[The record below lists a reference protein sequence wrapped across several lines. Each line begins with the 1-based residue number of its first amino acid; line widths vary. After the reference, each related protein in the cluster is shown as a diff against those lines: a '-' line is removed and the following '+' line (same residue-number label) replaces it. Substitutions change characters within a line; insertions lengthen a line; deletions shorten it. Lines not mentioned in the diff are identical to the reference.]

1 MPHYKVSGGASNTRP
16 TDRSAGVNQNGRFA
30 HNNAR
35 VYSEYIGCR
44 QRRRHQQTPSQVEPD
59 GWMRGLICRSRRG
72 TAGARVARC
81 SATPACFRHRAKRS
95 GRLLRC
101 ITAEPVAGVCPGSPS
116 FTPPHI
122 GYQETAQR
130 QQVKAAGGACDAPR
144 RLWSLPRSAVL
155 RLGLQDRVVP
165 KNGWIWKSGNA

>member
-1 MPHYKVSGGASNTRP
+1 MLHYKGSGGASNTRP
-16 TDRSAGVNQNGRFA
+16 TARSAGVGRNGRFA
-30 HNNAR
+30 RNYAR
-35 VYSEYIGCR
+35 VYSEYIRCR

-95 GRLLRC
+95 GSLLRC
-101 ITAEPVAGVCPGSPS
+101 TTAEPVAGVCPGSPS
-116 FTPPHI
+116 FTPPNI
-122 GYQETAQR
+122 SYQETAQ
-130 QQVKAAGGACDAPR
+130 
-144 RLWSLPRSAVL
+144 

-165 KNGWIWKSGNA
+165 KNGWIWKSGNAWQWIFISSIGHKWIDVGIWG